1 MKLSTGCAYNT
12 VLLSSSLLFGMSS
25 KQGPSLRI
33 RLVGHLENK
42 ARETGQLLKPSY
54 LLSKVPGKAS
64 FK

>member
-12 VLLSSSLLFGMSS
+12 VLLSSSLLFGISS
-25 KQGPSLRI
+25 KQGPSLRM
-33 RLVGHLENK
+33 RLAEDLRNK
-42 ARETGQLLKPSY
+42 AWETGQLLKLSY